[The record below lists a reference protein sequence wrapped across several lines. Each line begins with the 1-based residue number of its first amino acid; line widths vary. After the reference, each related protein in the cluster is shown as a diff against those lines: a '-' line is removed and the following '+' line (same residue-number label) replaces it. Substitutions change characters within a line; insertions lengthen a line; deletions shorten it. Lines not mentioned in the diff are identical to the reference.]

1 MTAVDRL
8 TGVLEEFADKARAE
22 RVMLGDMIV
31 ALGEGSYGFICLL
44 ISLPFLIPVSLG
56 PISTAAGAAFL
67 VLGWQMLRGRTAPWL
82 PRRLAA
88 VTLGPRQ
95 VELMLG
101 AGRRVLRWCQVISS
115 PQRLEPWIDGRR
127 GLALAG
133 WLVILGGILIAVP
146 LPGLPLTNTIPAL
159 SIIFACVA
167 LLERD
172 GLMLLVALFWLVVT
186 LVYFAVIAWILYFV
200 GRQAFEWLQD
210 YLPAWLL

>member
-8 TGVLEEFADKARAE
+8 TGVLEEFVEKARLE
-22 RVMLGDMIV
+22 RVMLGDMLAAI
-31 ALGEGSYGFICLL
+31 GDGGYGFICLL

-67 VLGWQMLRGRTAPWL
+67 ILGWQMIRGRQSPWL
-82 PRRLAA
+82 PQRIAA
-88 VTLGPRQ
+88 LTLGPRQ

-101 AGRRVLRWCQVISS
+101 ACRRVLRWCRKISR
-115 PQRLEPWIDGRR
+115 PRLESWVEGRR
-127 GLALAG
+127 GLAFAG
-133 WLVILGGILIAVP
+133 WLIVLGGILIAVP

-172 GLMLLVALFWLVVT
+172 GLMLLFALFWLIVT
-186 LVYFAVIAWILYFV
+186 LVYFAVIGWILYFV
-200 GRQAFEWLQD
+200 GMQAFEWLKD
-210 YLPAWLL
+210 YLPSWLL